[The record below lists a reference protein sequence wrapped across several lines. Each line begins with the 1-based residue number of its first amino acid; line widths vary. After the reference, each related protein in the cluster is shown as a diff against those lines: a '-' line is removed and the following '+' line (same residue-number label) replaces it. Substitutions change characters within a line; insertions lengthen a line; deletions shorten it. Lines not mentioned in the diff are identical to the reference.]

1 MKTNGEGH
9 ERLADF
15 TRHNH
20 DSFVREWVQFARTR
34 TPASDGM
41 SKLALEDHVVD
52 ILKFIVSDKESSQ
65 TGSEQVAKPRGLG
78 EGKAQFARARRKF
91 IPRCVSPT
99 VSISIRWYSEYRAL
113 RARQIDR
120 RRAWWRDRCRLR

>member
-20 DSFVREWVQFARTR
+20 DSIVREWVQVARTR

-52 ILKFIVSDKESSQ
+52 ILKFIATDIESSQ

-78 EGKAQFARARRKF
+78 EGE
-91 IPRCVSPT
+91 SPFRQ
-99 VSISIRWYSEYRAL
+99 SAAEIHSAL
-113 RARQIDR
+113 RLADGFDIDQM
-120 RRAWWRDRCRLR
+120 